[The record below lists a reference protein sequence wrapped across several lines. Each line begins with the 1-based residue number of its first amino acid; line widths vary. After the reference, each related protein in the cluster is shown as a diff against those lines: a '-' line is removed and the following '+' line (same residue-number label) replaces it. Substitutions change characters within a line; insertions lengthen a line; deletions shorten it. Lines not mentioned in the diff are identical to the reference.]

1 MKMYDIDEELENLIR
16 EYREKIDQDVPLIL
30 LMRAKG
36 GETLESL
43 KENFKRA
50 LSENKK
56 IAELIDISVFYEDG
70 NFSLLI
76 FLTSSRSEK

>member
-1 MKMYDIDEELENLIR
+1 MYSIDTELQELIK
-16 EYREKIDQDVPLIL
+16 EYKEKIDQDVPLIL

-50 LSENKK
+50 LAEKKK
-56 IAELIDISVFYEDG
+56 ISELIDISMYYGEG
-70 NFSLLI
+70 IFSWSNL
-76 FLTSSRSEK
+76 K

>member
-1 MKMYDIDEELENLIR
+1 MYSIDTELQELIK
-16 EYREKIDQDVPLIL
+16 EYKEKIDQDVPLIL

-50 LSENKK
+50 LAEKKK
-56 IAELIDISVFYEDG
+56 ISELIDISMYYGEG
-70 NFSLLI
+70 IFSWLNL
-76 FLTSSRSEK
+76 K

>member
-1 MKMYDIDEELENLIR
+1 MYSIDTELQELIK
-16 EYREKIDQDVPLIL
+16 EYKEKIDQDVPLIL

-50 LSENKK
+50 LAEKKK
-56 IAELIDISVFYEDG
+56 ISEFIDISMYYGEG
-70 NFSLLI
+70 IFS
-76 FLTSSRSEK
+76 